1 MRITRDIPDRFWFG
15 EKPRLIKELRGERVD
30 DLIDAVDNAADAYPW
45 KTTYKS
51 FPGPNSNTFT
61 TWIAKQVIELEL
73 DLPFSAIGSG
83 YVD

>member
-1 MRITRDIPDRFWFG
+1 MRIPRDIPDRFWFG
-15 EKPRLIKELRGERVD
+15 EKPRIIKELRGERVD

-45 KTTYKS
+45 KTFYKA

-61 TWIAKQVIELEL
+61 AWIAKQVPELEL

-83 YVD
+83 YVE